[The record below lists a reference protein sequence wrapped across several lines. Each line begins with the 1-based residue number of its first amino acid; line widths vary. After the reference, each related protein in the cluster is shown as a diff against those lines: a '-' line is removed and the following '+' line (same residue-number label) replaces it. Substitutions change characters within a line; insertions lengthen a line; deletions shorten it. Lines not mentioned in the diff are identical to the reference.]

1 MPLTKD
7 QLNSLIV
14 DIVELVIQRTNIDE
28 YQADELF
35 LELEYVLDEF
45 FDYPD
50 YSNYN

>member
-28 YQADELF
+28 VQVDKLL
-35 LELEYVLDEF
+35 LELEYVLDKF